1 MKIYIAGK
9 ITGDSDYKSKFD
21 EAQRILEERGYEV
34 ENPATLPERPDWEY
48 EDYMKECYRMQ
59 QTCSATYLLPDWVD
73 SKGAKREE
81 IQAQKLKHEIY
92 YSIDDVPVHEK
103 KIIIVDEDT
112 LEQMVLKCTDACSF
126 LGVNAEELKELINS
140 GDSFHGYYADEFAD

>member
-9 ITGDSDYKSKFD
+9 ITGDSGYRSKFA
-21 EAQRILEERGYEV
+21 EAQKILEERGYEV
-34 ENPATLPERPDWEY
+34 ENPATLPERSDWGY

-59 QTCSATYLLPDWVD
+59 KACGATYLLPDWVD

-81 IQAQKLKHEIY
+81 VQAQKLKHEIY

-103 KIIIVDEDT
+103 KIIIVDENT
-112 LEQMVLKCTDACSF
+112 LEQKVLKCTDACSS

-140 GDSFHGYYADEFAD
+140 GDPFHGYYVDEFAD

>member
-9 ITGDSDYKSKFD
+9 ITGDSDYRSKFE
-21 EAQRILEERGYEV
+21 EAQKILEERGYEV

-59 QTCSATYLLPDWVD
+59 KACGATYLLPDWVD
-73 SKGAKREE
+73 SKGAMREKV
-81 IQAQKLKHEIY
+81 QAQKLKHEIY

-103 KIIIVDEDT
+103 KIIIIDENT
-112 LEQMVLKCTDACSF
+112 LEKMVLKCTDACSF

-140 GDSFHGYYADEFAD
+140 GDPFYGYYGDEFAD

>member
-9 ITGDSDYKSKFD
+9 ITGDSDYRSKFA
-21 EAQRILEERGYEV
+21 EAQKILEERGYEV
-34 ENPATLPERPDWEY
+34 ENPATLPERPDWGY

-59 QTCSATYLLPDWVD
+59 QTCGATYILPDWVD
-73 SKGAKREE
+73 SKGAKREVV
-81 IQAQKLKHEIY
+81 QAQQLKHEIY

-103 KIIIVDEDT
+103 KIIIVDENT
-112 LEQMVLKCTDACSF
+112 LEQKVLKCTDACSF

-140 GDSFHGYYADEFAD
+140 DDPFHGYYADEFAD

>member
-9 ITGDSDYKSKFD
+9 ITGDSGYRSKFA
-21 EAQRILEERGYEV
+21 EAQKILEERGHEV
-34 ENPATLPERPDWEY
+34 ENPATLPERPDWGY

-59 QTCSATYLLPDWVD
+59 QTCGATYLLPDWVD
-73 SKGAKREE
+73 SKGAMREKV
-81 IQAQKLKHEIY
+81 QAQKLKHEIY

-103 KIIIVDEDT
+103 KIIIVDENT
-112 LEQMVLKCTDACSF
+112 LEKMVLKCTDACSF

-140 GDSFHGYYADEFAD
+140 GDPFYGYYVDEFAD

>member
-9 ITGDSDYKSKFD
+9 ITGDSDYKSKFG
-21 EAQRILEERGYEV
+21 EAQKILEERGYEV

-81 IQAQKLKHEIY
+81 VQAQKLKHEIY

-140 GDSFHGYYADEFAD
+140 CDPFHGYYVDEFAD

>member
-9 ITGDSDYKSKFD
+9 ITGDSDYKSKFG
-21 EAQRILEERGYEV
+21 EAQKILEERGYEV

-81 IQAQKLKHEIY
+81 VQAQKLKHEIY
-92 YSIDDVPVHEK
+92 YFIDDVPVHEK

-140 GDSFHGYYADEFAD
+140 GDPFHGYYVDEFAD

>member
-9 ITGDSDYKSKFD
+9 ITGDSGYRSKFA
-21 EAQRILEERGYEV
+21 EAQKILEERGHEV
-34 ENPATLPERPDWEY
+34 ENPATLPERPDWGY

-59 QTCSATYLLPDWVD
+59 QTCGATYLLPDWVD
-73 SKGAKREE
+73 SKGAMREKV
-81 IQAQKLKHEIY
+81 QAQKLKHEIY

-103 KIIIVDEDT
+103 KIIIVNEDT
-112 LEQMVLKCTDACSF
+112 LDRMILNCADACAF
-126 LGVNAEELKELINS
+126 LKVSVEKLDELVNS